1 MFYDMTEDAIIRTM
15 LADHNRIVKLT
26 EAVAEKLQGAT
37 NVIVTSEKGTELKL
51 PVKRRK
57 ILTGTGVLRNISE
70 FGFMPSGEVFIAPLE
85 GRINGKLVVDGSI
98 SNVGVL
104 KNPVTIEV
112 KKGLADKITGKSD
125 AKKLVKELEEFNGEV
140 SMLGKFGI
148 GTNHMARISGVPNE
162 DKLCLGTINI
172 AFGNNNH
179 MGGKIDSKIY
189 FECVVEHPTVYFDDI
204 CILQNGEIM
213 V

>member
-1 MFYDMTEDAIIRTM
+1 VPCVNYKLFDS
-15 LADHNRIVKLT
+15 IVRL
-26 EAVAEKLQGAT
+26 
-37 NVIVTSEKGTELKL
+37 
-51 PVKRRK
+51 
-57 ILTGTGVLRNISE
+57 
-70 FGFMPSGEVFIAPLE
+70 
-85 GRINGKLVVDGSI
+85 

-112 KKGLADKITGKSD
+112 KKGLADKIIGKSE
-125 AKKLVKELEEFNGEV
+125 AKKLVKELEEFAGEE

-172 AFGNNNH
+172 AFGNNDH

-189 FECVVEHPTVYFDDI
+189 FECVIEHPTVYFDDI
-204 CILQNGEIM
+204 LILQNGEIM